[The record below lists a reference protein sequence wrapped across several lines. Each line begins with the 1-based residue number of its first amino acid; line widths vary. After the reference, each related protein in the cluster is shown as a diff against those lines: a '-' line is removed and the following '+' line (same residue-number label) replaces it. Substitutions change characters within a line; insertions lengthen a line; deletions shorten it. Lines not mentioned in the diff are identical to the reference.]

1 MHLLSLLL
9 LFGAGPEPAAD
20 TALVCPHALRPAMQ
34 PWIAHRQRQGHRL
47 AWIDAELTPDEI
59 RGQVRRLA
67 QSGKLRAVVL
77 VGDVDVAEGDAAV
90 PARGVPTHYAQ
101 AKVNVR
107 WGSEPEIATDNWYAD
122 LDDDDV
128 PELAVGRLSAD
139 SPEQLAV
146 MVRKILAYEEP
157 GAARMESQRWD
168 SLRSAHPTKE
178 SRPIKEASKHAAES
192 AQSPCDD
199 LWRRRIN
206 LVAGLGG
213 FGALADA
220 ALEAAAKSILTE
232 GIPPSYATTMTHA
245 AWRSPY
251 CPPPRRFGQTSV
263 DRLNEGCL
271 FWVYLGHGH
280 PWALDRVRFPDG
292 EHEIFTIEQAP
303 GLRAQAFPPIALFLA
318 CYTGA
323 FDARRDCLGEAML
336 RAEGGP
342 VAVISG
348 SRVTMPYGM
357 SVLGIGLLDECF
369 VKRRQTIGDVL
380 LYAKRSMVLDPRT
393 DERKKK
399 LDALAALLTPAGAEL
414 ADERR
419 EHLHLFNLLG
429 DPLLRLAHPAEIK
442 LEVSPTAAGG
452 ASLAVSGASPVDGEA
467 LIELVVRRDRLA
479 FRPPARAGYQPSME
493 SDDEYQTTYERA
505 NDGRLATA
513 RAPVRTGHFRA
524 ALNVPQNARG
534 ACHVRVFVQGDG
546 AFASGAA
553 DVTLTEP
560 EGKRKQSVN

>member
-9 LFGAGPEPAAD
+9 LLASGPAQAAD
-20 TALVCPHALRPAMQ
+20 TALVCPQALRVAMQ
-34 PWIAHRQRQGHRL
+34 PWIEYRQRQGRRIAL
-47 AWIDAELTPDEI
+47 VDGGLTPAEI
-59 RGQVRRLA
+59 REQVRRLA
-67 QSGKLRAVVL
+67 RMGSLHAVVL
-77 VGDVDVAEGDAAV
+77 VGDADVADAAMR
-90 PARGVPTHYAQ
+90 ARSVPTHYAE

-122 LDDDDV
+122 LDDDHV
-128 PELAVGRLSAD
+128 PELAIGRLSAE
-139 SPEQLAV
+139 SPEELAV
-146 MVRKILAYEEP
+146 VVRKILAYEREN
-157 GAARMESQRWD
+157 ASEVINQRGG
-168 SLRSAHPTKE
+168 SLRSAHPTAATN
-178 SRPIKEASKHAAES
+178 ASVVS
-192 AQSPCDD
+192 NDD

-232 GIPPSYATTMTHA
+232 GIPPAYATTMTHA

-251 CPPPRRFGQTSV
+251 CPPPRRFGETSV

-280 PWALDRVRFPDG
+280 PWALDRVQFPDG
-292 EHEIFTIEQAP
+292 EHEIFTIDQAP
-303 GLRAQAFPPIALFLA
+303 RLRAQACPPIALFLA

-323 FDARRDCLGEAML
+323 FDARRDCLAEALL

-369 VKRRQTIGDVL
+369 GKKRKTIGDVL
-380 LYAKRSMVLDPRT
+380 LYAKRSMALDPRT
-393 DERKKK
+393 DDRKQK
-399 LDALAALLTPAGAEL
+399 LDALAALLTPAGAAL
-414 ADERR
+414 ADERM

-429 DPLLRLAHPAEIK
+429 DPLLRLTHPAEVRLK
-442 LEVSPTAAGG
+442 VSPTARGG
-452 ASLAVSGASPVDGEA
+452 QSLDVSGESPVEGQA

-479 FRPPARAGYQPSME
+479 FRPPARADYQSSVE
-493 SDDEYQTTYERA
+493 SDQEYSATYQRA
-505 NDGRLATA
+505 NDGRLATL
-513 RAPVRTGHFRA
+513 RVPVRDGHFQA
-524 ALNVPQNARG
+524 VLSVPRDARG
-534 ACHVRVFVQGDG
+534 ACYVRAFVQGDG
-546 AFASGAA
+546 QYAAGSA
-553 DVTLTEP
+553 DVQVSAANRA
-560 EGKRKQSVN
+560 GDQRSQR